1 MKQNSTHPASL
12 ILMRDALAREGRH
25 ILETTLGEVETT
37 AEGEGLCAVEFR
49 PKGLE
54 PVTVAGLSAEQ
65 TDALGWMFAAADTA
79 RRRKPRWDFTYD
91 EEDGNNGTFRGVL
104 TDGSRFLFWKTWH
117 DASTGADM
125 CAIYNSIRMT
135 DDTEEV
141 RYEWDSDNDALVT
154 ACLDALEDKDSY
166 CGDESPLRDIEFITT
181 RTLNKEMGDRAAEG
195 LKKRPEVIDAS
206 FNGEDDTLKVTV
218 RKGTLGRLFDRAGVL
233 SAFVH
238 LCPDYGYYTVQYE
251 TSNGP
256 LTIGG
261 MFAGN
266 DGVAEEVSGYPFIHE
281 EEPDWLL
288 PLLEACEKSGRDP
301 SWLDVREESENGN
314 KTTDSNTTTPCRNSN
329 TRTGSTPSSPPTPKA
344 TWTRHAPS
352 SPN

>member
-1 MKQNSTHPASL
+1 MKQNSTHTASL

-37 AEGEGLCAVEFR
+37 ADGEGLCAVEFR
-49 PKGLE
+49 PKGLK
-54 PVTVAGLSAEQ
+54 PVTVAGLSTEQ
-65 TDALGWMFAAADTA
+65 ADALGWMFAAADTA

-91 EEDGNNGTFRGVL
+91 EEDENDGSFRGVL

-166 CGDESPLRDIEFITT
+166 CGDESPLRDIEFTRT
-181 RTLNKEMGDRAAEG
+181 RTLNKEMGDRAAGE
-195 LKKRPEVIDAS
+195 LKKRPEVLEAC
-206 FNGEDDTLKVTV
+206 FNGEDDTLEVTFK
-218 RKGTLGRLFDRAGVL
+218 RGTLGRLFDNAEVS

-238 LCPDYGYYTVQYE
+238 LCPDYGYYTVRYSSE
-251 TSNGP
+251 Y
-256 LTIGG
+256 G
-261 MFAGN
+261 MFDCAGMFEGN
-266 DGVAEEVSGYPFIHE
+266 DGPAEEVIEEYEKYDAIHAS
-281 EEPDWLL
+281 EPEWLKAIL
-288 PLLEACEKSGRDP
+288 AVLDEAGRDP
-301 SWLDVREESENGN
+301 SWLDIRERDDNG
-314 KTTDSNTTTPCRNSN
+314 KTK
-329 TRTGSTPSSPPTPKA
+329 GQ
-344 TWTRHAPS
+344 
-352 SPN
+352 